1 MDKELVLRENLE
13 ALLTGEYARMSFDDA
28 VKDFPMSRINDD
40 MPNSDRS
47 PWHLLEH
54 LRLAQE
60 DILDFI
66 KNPNYQDKSWPEG
79 FWPPIGKKATPA
91 DWRKSVADFR
101 RDFGELIA
109 MVKDP
114 RTDLYRE
121 IPYHQGPIT
130 FLREIVTV
138 ASHTGFHLG
147 EFAIMR
153 QAMGTWGRGR
163 RV

>member
-1 MDKELVLRENLE
+1 MDKELVLRENLV
-13 ALLTGEYARMSFDDA
+13 ALLTGDYARMPFEEA

-40 MPNSDRS
+40 MPNSNRS

-54 LRLAQE
+54 LRLGQE

-66 KNPNYQDKSWPEG
+66 KNPDYRARSWPDDY
-79 FWPPIGKKATPA
+79 WPPLGKRATPA
-91 DWRKSVADFR
+91 DWRKSVSDFR
-101 RDFGELIA
+101 RDFAELIA

-114 RTDLYRE
+114 QTDLYRE
-121 IPYHQGPIT
+121 IPYEEGPIT

-153 QAMGTWGRGR
+153 QAMSTWGSGHHP
-163 RV
+163 